1 MDKQIRTQKLREI
14 TKTTPYTSGI
24 RIPYRGDTLNLNAYQ
39 IPLEYLIYNKY
50 NGRIASFVKSF
61 ERQNHSLDAENP
73 EDARII
79 EQFLW
84 DSKLDR
90 NKQTMSDL
98 IRNRQR
104 VFGIVTFEGKII
116 DGNRRAML
124 LNKINAQREEKKQ
137 KTTDLDFAK
146 YFVAVILP
154 DDVKDDKEISKLET
168 IYQMGEDKK
177 LDYNPIE
184 KYLKCAD
191 LKGVFGFTETEI
203 AEMMTETVRTVKEW
217 LEIKELMDDYLVYYG
232 YDEIYTRLD
241 KREGQ
246 FVDLNGYL
254 KRYQSKTK
262 DKNVKWMYKEVDVA
276 GMKAVSFDYIRAQ
289 YEGKQFRSIGQTSK
303 AGSIFQYEDIWQEF
317 LENHEAKIDSISDAE
332 PTVGEIRKEHPG
344 SDLSKLLETRDA
356 EWIDKVRGHLEGNL
370 NIGESRLQN
379 KREANEPMQL
389 VRKAL
394 DSLKSINTHAT
405 SFYDMEIDK
414 LLSEMVHLINEYRP
428 LIQKSAKKKS

>member
-1 MDKQIRTQKLREI
+1 MERELRIKALKEI
-14 TKTTPYTSGI
+14 QDSKPYTSGI
-24 RIPYRGDTLNLNAYQ
+24 RIPYGVETLNLNAYQ

-61 ERQNHSLDAENP
+61 ERQNHTLDAEKDK
-73 EDARII
+73 DAEII
-79 EQFLW
+79 EEFLW
-84 DSKLDR
+84 ESKVDR
-90 NKQTMSDL
+90 NKHTIDDL
-98 IRNRQR
+98 KRNKQR

-124 LNKINAQREEKKQ
+124 LKKINAEREAKKQ
-137 KTTDLDFAK
+137 KTSDLNFAK
-146 YFVAVILP
+146 YFIAVILP
-154 DDVKDDKEISKLET
+154 DSVKDDKEISKLET

-191 LKGVFGFTETEI
+191 LKEIFSFSVSEI
-203 AEMMTETVRTVKEW
+203 ADMMGEENGTIEEW
-217 LEIKELMDDYLVYYG
+217 LERKKLMDDYLRHYG

-246 FVDLNGYL
+246 FVNLNTYL
-254 KRYQSKTK
+254 KKYQSKTK
-262 DKNVKWMYKEVDVA
+262 DKNVHWHYKDKDVA
-276 GMKAVSFDYIRAQ
+276 ALKSISFDYIRAQ

-303 AGSIFQYEDIWQEF
+303 SGSIFQYEDIWKEF
-317 LENHEAKIDSISDAE
+317 LDNHENKIDSVSDSE
-332 PTVGEIRKEHPG
+332 KSVEEIRKENPG
-344 SDLSKLLETRDA
+344 GDLSKLLETRDA
-356 EWIDKVRGHLEGNL
+356 EWVEKVSGHLEGNL

-379 KREANEPMQL
+379 KREADEPMQL

-394 DSLKSINTHAT
+394 DSLKSINTSVD

-414 LLSEMVHLINEYRP
+414 LLGEMVHVINKYRP
-428 LIQKSAKKKS
+428 MIQKSSKTK

>member
-1 MDKQIRTQKLREI
+1 
-14 TKTTPYTSGI
+14 
-24 RIPYRGDTLNLNAYQ
+24 
-39 IPLEYLIYNKY
+39 
-50 NGRIASFVKSF
+50 
-61 ERQNHSLDAENP
+61 
-73 EDARII
+73 
-79 EQFLW
+79 
-84 DSKLDR
+84 
-90 NKQTMSDL
+90 
-98 IRNRQR
+98 
-104 VFGIVTFEGKII
+104 
-116 DGNRRAML
+116 ML
-124 LNKINAQREEKKQ
+124 LNKINAPRGKKKQ

-191 LKGVFGFTETEI
+191 LKGIFWFEVKEI
-203 AEMMTETVRTVKEW
+203 AEMMTEKPSTIEEW
-217 LEIKELMDDYLVYYG
+217 LEIKKLMDEYLVYYG
-232 YDEIYTRLD
+232 YDEIYTRLE

-262 DKNVKWMYKEVDVA
+262 DKNVKWMYKDVDVA
-276 GMKAVSFDYIRAQ
+276 AMKAVSFDYIRAQ

-303 AGSIFQYEDIWQEF
+303 SGSIFQYEDIWQEF
-317 LENHEAKIDSISDAE
+317 IEHHEAKIDPISDAE
-332 PTVGEIRKEHPG
+332 PTVEEIRNKQPG
-344 SDLSKLLETRDA
+344 SDLSKLLEARDA
-356 EWIDKVRGHLEGNL
+356 DWIDKVRGHLEGNL

-394 DSLKSINTHAT
+394 DSLKSINTNVA

-414 LLSEMVHLINEYRP
+414 LLSEMVHVINEYRP
-428 LIQKSAKKKS
+428 MIQKSAKKKS